1 MNVREKK
8 PPEAPKLIKNRH
20 MIYDNRCRK
29 VQAYITTAAQK
40 RKIGSQKKGQR
51 MTEQNLLEF
60 SNNKVY
66 SSRNMSLM
74 GKKEKKIISEKSLIK
89 KVRN

>member
-1 MNVREKK
+1 
-8 PPEAPKLIKNRH
+8 
-20 MIYDNRCRK
+20 
-29 VQAYITTAAQK
+29 
-40 RKIGSQKKGQR
+40 

-89 KVRN
+89 KVRNEQKYK

>member
-1 MNVREKK
+1 
-8 PPEAPKLIKNRH
+8 
-20 MIYDNRCRK
+20 
-29 VQAYITTAAQK
+29 
-40 RKIGSQKKGQR
+40 

-89 KVRN
+89 KVRNEQKYKLKVKWNTKVRNYN

>member
-1 MNVREKK
+1 
-8 PPEAPKLIKNRH
+8 
-20 MIYDNRCRK
+20 
-29 VQAYITTAAQK
+29 
-40 RKIGSQKKGQR
+40 

-89 KVRN
+89 KVRNEQKYKLKVKWNIKVSNYN

>member
-1 MNVREKK
+1 
-8 PPEAPKLIKNRH
+8 
-20 MIYDNRCRK
+20 
-29 VQAYITTAAQK
+29 
-40 RKIGSQKKGQR
+40 

-74 GKKEKKIISEKSLIK
+74 GKKEKKSYQK
-89 KVRN
+89 RA

>member
-1 MNVREKK
+1 
-8 PPEAPKLIKNRH
+8 
-20 MIYDNRCRK
+20 
-29 VQAYITTAAQK
+29 
-40 RKIGSQKKGQR
+40 

-66 SSRNMSLM
+66 SSRNVSLM

-89 KVRN
+89 KVRNEQKYKLKVKWNTKVRNYN